1 MKEKIVYNNM
11 QVTMTPVE
19 PWKTIFSSMEYG
31 QIEFKTNKFQQK
43 DSWTKI
49 VNLNPF
55 ILKLQKCLK

>member
-1 MKEKIVYNNM
+1 M

-19 PWKTIFSSMEYG
+19 PWKTIFYSMEYG